1 MQSAHDTLAAHG
13 DNPSSFLAL
22 NSGNE
27 YFHDDR
33 IAGTC
38 AYRRSGRYTLQ
49 FGGPFC
55 APQHRERLLESFVA
69 HTGRRLVAGQ
79 LHCNDAELYLRSG
92 FTVNQI
98 GASYAVDLSR
108 FTLRGKRFVR
118 LRNKISRAR
127 REGLEVAELAHD
139 DDCGELDRLDRH
151 WLRDKGR
158 HGKELRFLVGQR
170 GGPLQRHRRLFVGRI
185 AGTAVGYINY
195 APVYGRIAG
204 QQGLTKTIGSMVLGQ
219 VPVLPGAPDARVDM
233 IPQDYVTKAIGDL
246 VRGGVCDG
254 EFWLTAGKE
263 APLLREITDVC
274 GEFAVRSGLPRP
286 HRPRLIPVDAVL
298 RLLLPLL
305 EGTSLPESVR
315 RRFQHYAELLLVFQ
329 SELPFDSSLGEP
341 HCGTR
346 PTHSEI
352 RSALVRNLESWAA
365 EHPGLLRR
373 HRVRPVIPT
382 EAAS

>member
-1 MQSAHDTLAAHG
+1 MQSALDTLAAHG

-33 IAGTC
+33 VAGTC

-69 HTGRRLVAGQ
+69 HTGRRLVAVQ
-79 LHCNDAELYLRSG
+79 LQRNDAELYLRSG

-195 APVYGRIAG
+195 APVYGSRPGWLHDLSRRLPDAPPGVMEALNSSAIERFTAEG
-204 QQGLTKTIGSMVLGQ
+204 AAWLHFGFTPFTGLADEHE
-219 VPVLPGAPDARVDM
+219 LPGAGRGFARF
-233 IPQDYVTKAIGDL
+233 TRLLAEH
-246 VRGGVCDG
+246 G
-254 EFWLTAGKE
+254 EAVYPAASQLEYKE
-263 APLLREITDVC
+263 KWAPH
-274 GEFAVRSGLPRP
+274 AVLPEYIAFLG
-286 HRPRLIPVDAVL
+286 RPRLGAVW
-298 RLLLPLL
+298 
-305 EGTSLPESVR
+305 
-315 RRFQHYAELLLVFQ
+315 Q
-329 SELPFDSSLGEP
+329 
-341 HCGTR
+341 
-346 PTHSEI
+346 
-352 RSALVRNLESWAA
+352 
-365 EHPGLLRR
+365 LLRA
-373 HRVRPVIPT
+373 T
-382 EAAS
+382 NSL